1 MGSSRMKIIYFLSLS
16 FLLISCLESEKSK
29 RKNFLSHVQTLLDDD
44 KNKEVIEELTQAL
57 QETPKD
63 HDYTLLLA
71 EAYLREG
78 GLDLYEVYRQIKKI
92 HETTSKRLK
101 ENKEL
106 VFLEQIPTEDLT
118 SLYTS
123 ETLSLL
129 ERVID
134 LFTPFRYDESLKIK
148 SSLTEDEKDVAIH
161 EVLSRLIYLFFSLCE
176 FIELVEIIQNV
187 VPEIKDKIQNEINS
201 IDFKDFETF
210 SPDLLKETIQHKKD
224 SILLQNFNDIKDKI
238 QYIQNDYT
246 EEVALFK
253 KLLRRISLNISELI
267 IIYNSIDGSLKT
279 KLSKFF
285 EKDEV
290 ELNVRGIDYILS
302 WKDGLENGFNRL
314 IKEILSD
321 ERHPE
326 IEILANLQRFQEILR
341 DFKKYGSLEIFL
353 GGSGLDLF
361 FDKKTLQERS
371 YEVKNSL
378 NEMKKNF
385 ESLKENSIIK
395 NQIEE
400 GIKKVEE
407 SLLEFDLKSE
417 IRSKSTTIEKFQGK
431 KPYHD

>member
-16 FLLISCLESEKSK
+16 FLLTSCLESEKSK

-57 QETPKD
+57 QDTPKD

-71 EAYLREG
+71 EAYLRDG
-78 GLDLYEVYRQIKKI
+78 GLDLYEVFSQIKKI
-92 HETTSKRLK
+92 HDTTSKRLK

-129 ERVID
+129 EKVID
-134 LFTPFRYDESLKIK
+134 LFTAFRYDESLKIK
-148 SSLTEDEKDVAIH
+148 SSLTEDEKDLAIH
-161 EVLSRLIYLFFSLCE
+161 EVLSRLTYLFFSLCE
-176 FIELVEIIQNV
+176 FIELFEIIQNV

-201 IDFKDFETF
+201 IDFKNFETF

-238 QYIQNDYT
+238 QNIQNDYT

-253 KLLRRISLNISELI
+253 KLLRRISLNIRELI
-267 IIYNSIDGSLKT
+267 LIYISIDGSLKT

-341 DFKKYGSLEIFL
+341 DFKKHGSLESFL
-353 GGSGLDLF
+353 GGSGLDVF

-378 NEMKKNF
+378 NEMKKIF
-385 ESLKENSIIK
+385 VSLKENSIIK

-417 IRSKSTTIEKFQGK
+417 TRSKSTTIEKSQGK